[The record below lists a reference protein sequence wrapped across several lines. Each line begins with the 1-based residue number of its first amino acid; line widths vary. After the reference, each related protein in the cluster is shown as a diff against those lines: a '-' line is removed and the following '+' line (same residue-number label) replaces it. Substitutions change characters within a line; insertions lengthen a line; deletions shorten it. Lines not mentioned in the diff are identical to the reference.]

1 MDVPNIASHF
11 CVKTAIIALEKFL
24 NLDCILTARTAPGH
38 SHHNAAEKINCRL
51 NLGLYN
57 IGVMKKSSIDLKFEH
72 KLKNCS
78 HLSDVHKLVHE
89 SPEKNWKLLDESWK
103 PSTQLIKDQFSCL
116 QLKRILFESLKRN
129 LTEILM
135 SYSNP

>member
-1 MDVPNIASHF
+1 MKVPNIASHF

-24 NLDCILTARTAPGH
+24 NLDCILTARTVPGH

-57 IGVMKKSSIDLKFEH
+57 IGVMKKSSINLKFEH

-78 HLSDVHKLVHE
+78 HLMYT
-89 SPEKNWKLLDESWK
+89 SWYMRAQK
-103 PSTQLIKDQFSCL
+103 KTGNC
-116 QLKRILFESLKRN
+116 
-129 LTEILM
+129 LM
-135 SYSNP
+135 SHGNLPPN